1 MSADPDSIPTD
12 AELDA
17 LQAEIEKA
25 TSEQRSSR
33 LEANTDMQAAMDKL
47 REAGGVPD
55 APSGIEAA
63 QARIVELETEL
74 ATLKDR
80 ALRAMADAE
89 NTKKR
94 AEREVAQSRAYGIE
108 RFAADTLGVYDN
120 LQRALA
126 SVDDTARAEL
136 GDNAK
141 TLLEGLE
148 LTEKNLMAVLA
159 RHGVKAVAGVGAKF
173 DPNIH
178 QAVAQVPSDQDK
190 GHVAEVMQVGF
201 TIADRT
207 LRPAMVAV
215 STGPAL
221 K

>member
-215 STGPAL
+215 STGPAS

>member
-1 MSADPDSIPTD
+1 MDSDKNRIPTD
-12 AELDA
+12 EELDA
-17 LQAEIEKA
+17 LQAEIERVN
-25 TSEQRSSR
+25 TESR
-33 LEANTDMQAAMDKL
+33 GSKLEATADMQAAMDKL
-47 REAGGVPD
+47 REAGGVPE
-55 APSGIEAA
+55 APSEAEAA
-63 QARIVELETEL
+63 NARVEELETEL
-74 ATLKDR
+74 AALKDR

-94 AEREVAQSRAYGIE
+94 AEREVANSRAYGIE
-108 RFAADTLGVYDN
+108 KFAGDILGVYDN

-141 TLLEGLE
+141 TLLDGLE

-159 RHGVKAVAGVGAKF
+159 RHNVKAVPGVGSKF
-173 DPNIH
+173 DPNVH
-178 QAVAQVPSDQDK
+178 QAVAQVPSSEDK

-201 TIADRT
+201 QIADRT

-215 STGPAL
+215 STG
-221 K
+221 